1 MQLTEYKQLNYN
13 PEITGKWGISPCDPD
28 ELNRA
33 VAGLTIAAS
42 ANAIEARR
50 AEIAAVRE
58 ELAIQSREN
67 AQRFEATNGKRLR
80 AEEKALRAK
89 SNLAFLAAKGTR
101 GDFARLWPSVYLREV
116 RNRCCASARGSY
128 RRLPA
133 SSALLP
139 QARR

>member
-1 MQLTEYKQLNYN
+1 LQLTEYKQLNCN

-80 AEEKALRAK
+80 AEEKA
-89 SNLAFLAAKGTR
+89 S
-101 GDFARLWPSVYLREV
+101 
-116 RNRCCASARGSY
+116 
-128 RRLPA
+128 
-133 SSALLP
+133 LP